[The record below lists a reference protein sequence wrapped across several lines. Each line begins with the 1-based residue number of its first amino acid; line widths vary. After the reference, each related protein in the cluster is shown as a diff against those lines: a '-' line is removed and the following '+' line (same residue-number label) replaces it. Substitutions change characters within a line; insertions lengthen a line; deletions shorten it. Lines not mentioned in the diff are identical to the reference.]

1 MRKVAIRIADE
12 LCQQIRKDLAREH
25 DFAFERVGF
34 VIGKSKELPNNNV
47 LIIITDY
54 VSVDDEHYI
63 EDNSV
68 GARINSEA
76 IRKAMQI
83 AMNKKCSIFHI
94 HEHYG
99 NGTPSFSYTDLDEL
113 PGIVDAMI
121 NANPDN
127 VHGLILLNE
136 DGINAVVK
144 MKPSGAEAIL
154 EKITRVGYPM
164 SFNKAWYEGAEFD
177 ENRYDRQTFLG
188 EWSQHILSKI
198 TVGIVGLGGGGS
210 HIIQQLA
217 HLGVQNYAI
226 FDDDFV
232 EDSNLNRLVS
242 ATVSDTKSQVQKNDV
257 AYRQIIGLQPNANIE
272 IVNDVW
278 QKQTALLQICDVVF
292 GAVDSFAGRR
302 DIELECRRYFIPYID
317 IGMDVRIVEPDPPR
331 LYGQIILSMPGKPC
345 MHCIGYL
352 TEELLAKEAGKYG
365 DAGKKPQVIW
375 SNGVVASNAVGV
387 FVDMIT
393 GWSKKRD
400 FMCFQEYDGNNI
412 TLTRSYRLDY
422 LGNKNCNHFP
432 LCNAGPISWI
442 K

>member
-1 MRKVAIRIADE
+1 MKKVTIRISDE
-12 LCQQIRKDLAREH
+12 LCQQIRKDLARKH

-34 VIGKSKELPNNNV
+34 VGGKSKELLNDEV
-47 LIIITDY
+47 LIIVTDY
-54 VSVDDEHYI
+54 FPVHDQHYI

-76 IRKAMQI
+76 IRSAMQI

-99 NGTPSFSYTDLDEL
+99 NGTPLFSDTDLDEL

-121 NANPDN
+121 NANSNN
-127 VHGLILLNE
+127 VHGLLLLSE
-136 DGINAVVK
+136 DGINAFVK
-144 MKPSGAEAIL
+144 MKPSRGDAIL
-154 EKITRVGYPM
+154 EKVTRVGYPM
-164 SFNKAWYEGAEFD
+164 SFNEAWYEGAEFD
-177 ENRYDRQTFLG
+177 EQRYDRQTFLG
-188 EWSQHILSKI
+188 EWSQHILSKV

-217 HLGVQNYAI
+217 HLGVQKYVI
-226 FDDDFV
+226 FDHDIV
-232 EDSNLNRLVS
+232 EASNLNRLVS
-242 ATVSDTKSQVQKNDV
+242 GTVNDVMSQEQKTDV
-257 AYRQIIGLQPNANIE
+257 AYRQIIGLQPSADIK
-272 IVNDVW
+272 IVKHIW
-278 QKQTALLQICDVVF
+278 QEHTALFQMCDIVF

-317 IGMDVRIVEPDPPR
+317 IGMDVRIIEPNPPR
-331 LYGQIILSMPGKPC
+331 LYGQIILSMPGRPC

-352 TEELLAKEAGKYG
+352 TEDLLAKEAEKYG

-375 SNGVVASNAVGV
+375 SNGVVASNAIGV

-400 FMCFQEYDGNNI
+400 YLCYQEYDGNSF
-412 TLTRSYRLDY
+412 TLKRSYRLDF
-422 LGNKNCNHFP
+422 LKIKICNHFP
-432 LCNAGPISWI
+432 LSNAGPVGW